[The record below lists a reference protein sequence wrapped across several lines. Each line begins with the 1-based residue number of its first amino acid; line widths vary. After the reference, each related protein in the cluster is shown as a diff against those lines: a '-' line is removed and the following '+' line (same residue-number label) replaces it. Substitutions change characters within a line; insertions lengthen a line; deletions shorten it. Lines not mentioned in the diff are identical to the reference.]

1 MPYYVEDKSRVG
13 RSTYWM
19 YYVGITV
26 VTWAM
31 YAWAI
36 YEVLKLETVPFAF
49 GLIIPTILSIYFRI
63 IAMRRCRDIGWPA
76 FLPWLT
82 IGLIVVCSVFSG
94 MQAGFHPEAALG
106 TIGVSMVISVL
117 LGLADFVFLIVIGCL
132 DSAGGYPDVF
142 GDGPYEH
149 GDLPDTPHGYV
160 DVMGRTAAPARPAR
174 PLPKSYGEDEAP
186 VAAAS
191 QPGLTPAVRGFGRRV
206 V

>member
-1 MPYYVEDKSRVG
+1 MTYTVEDKSRVG

-19 YYVGITV
+19 YYIGITV
-26 VTWAM
+26 TTWAM

-36 YEVLKLETVPFAF
+36 YEVLKLETVPIVF
-49 GLIIPTILSIYFRI
+49 GLIAPSILSIWFRV

-82 IGLIVVCSVFSG
+82 IGLIVVCGIFSG
-94 MQAGFHPEAALG
+94 VQAVSHPASAL
-106 TIGVSMVISVL
+106 TTMGVSTVISGL

-142 GDGPYEH
+142 GGAPYEPD
-149 GDLPDTPHGYV
+149 DLPDTPHGYV
-160 DVMGRTAAPARPAR
+160 DVMGRSAAPARPAR
-174 PLPKSYGEDEAP
+174 PLPTSFGEVEAP
-186 VAAAS
+186 VAAAPR
-191 QPGLTPAVRGFGRRV
+191 PGLTPQVRGFGRRV